1 METGAHRKAPRVV
14 IVGAGFGG
22 LYAAK
27 ALGRMPVRVTVVD
40 RKNHHTFQPLLYQVA
55 TAGLSPG
62 DIATPVRRILRRY
75 RNTEV
80 VMGEVTGFDLA
91 NRHVLLKDWQLP
103 YDYLI
108 VASGAGHSY
117 FAHPEWE
124 PLAPG
129 LKTVEDALEIR
140 RRILNV
146 FEEAERQQLA
156 ASLGEDAATANAADH
171 AMNFVIVG
179 AGPTG
184 VELAGAIADIARR
197 ILAHDFRLID
207 PRTARVLLLENA
219 PRVLPSYPEDLSR
232 RAAEQLR
239 KLGVEVRTGALVTA
253 VERNSVWV
261 RDEKIPAALVLWA
274 AGVKASHLGALL
286 GEPLDRA
293 GRVKVQPDL
302 SLAQHRE
309 VFVIGDLA
317 ALNDEG
323 GHPLPGVAP
332 VAIQM
337 GGFAAQTISR
347 DLKNLPR
354 RNFHYFDK
362 GSLATIGRAAAVAD
376 IGRFHFSGLFAW
388 LAWLFIHVLYLIG
401 FRNRVLVIL
410 QWAWAYLRF
419 ESAARLITDDRWP
432 D

>member
-1 METGAHRKAPRVV
+1 MEPDAHTATPRVV

-27 ALGRMPVRVTVVD
+27 MLGRVPVQLTVVD

-62 DIATPVRRILRRY
+62 NIATPVRRILRRN

-80 VMGEVTGFDLA
+80 LMGEVTGFDLA
-91 NRHVLLKDWQLP
+91 NRRVLLKDMQLP

-108 VASGAGHSY
+108 VASGARHSY

-124 PLAPG
+124 RLAPG

-146 FEEAERQQLA
+146 FEEAERRQLA
-156 ASLGEDAATANAADH
+156 ASIAGSPAAAAVH
-171 AMNFVIVG
+171 PLNFVIVG

-184 VELAGAIADIARR
+184 VELAGAIAGIARR

-219 PRVLPSYPEDLSR
+219 PRVLPTYPEDLSR
-232 RAAEQLR
+232 SAAEQLR
-239 KLGVEVRTGALVTA
+239 KLGVEVRTHALVTA
-253 VERNSVWV
+253 VEANSVSV
-261 RDEKIPAALVLWA
+261 GEEKIPAAMVLWA
-274 AGVKASHLGALL
+274 AGVMASPLGALL

-302 SLAQHRE
+302 SLARHRE

-317 ALNDEG
+317 ALNDAA

-337 GGFAAQTISR
+337 GRAVAQTISR
-347 DLKNLPR
+347 DIKNLPR
-354 RNFHYFDK
+354 KNFHYLDK
-362 GSLATIGRAAAVAD
+362 GSLATIGRAAAVAE
-376 IGRFHFSGLFAW
+376 IGRFHFSGWFAW
-388 LAWLFIHVLYLIG
+388 LTWLFVHILYLIG
-401 FRNRVLVIL
+401 FRNRVLVVL
-410 QWAWAYLRF
+410 EWAWAYLRF
-419 ESAARLITDDRWP
+419 ESAARLITDNRWP
-432 D
+432 E